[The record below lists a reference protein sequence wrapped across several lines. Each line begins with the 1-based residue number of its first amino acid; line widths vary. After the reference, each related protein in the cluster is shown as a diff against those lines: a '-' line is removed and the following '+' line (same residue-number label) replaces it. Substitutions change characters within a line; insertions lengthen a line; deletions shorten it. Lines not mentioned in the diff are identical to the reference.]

1 MCAGELQGQLG
12 DVGSA
17 LGAERG
23 RGTGCGLHR
32 LGLLEPGRQGSVG
45 EQACAEGSG
54 IHGADPAGLQVG
66 HRFLGEAGVLE
77 GVLVVAEHAVHR
89 GLISDDAEDLL
100 RIAAEAHE
108 AHLAGGH
115 GLADGRQRLVDDLLH
130 GHELDVVAEHDVEVV
145 SAQTM

>member
-1 MCAGELQGQLG
+1 MCAGKLQSQFG
-12 DVGSA
+12 DVGA
-17 LGAERG
+17 TLGAERG
-23 RGTGCGLHR
+23 RGTSGRLHR
-32 LGLLEPGRQGSVG
+32 LRLLEPGRQGSVG

-115 GLADGRQRLVDDLLH
+115 GLAEGRQRLVDDLLH